1 MSPVGS
7 VDGGGVWARSPSLG
21 GETSGAAGRGATEL
35 PAFVPADPSDRAET
49 PGISAEAAR
58 DILDRLETPDPEKS
72 PLSTNADASASEA
85 VPEARRTLLVRG
97 APSASA
103 NAAELFLYRAFAPHG
118 AVVSVRSTSGSNAA
132 EHVVQFR
139 RATGDGTPR
148 AARWT
153 EARSGRCASPRWMR
167 RNTFRALEKTR
178 AERITRDTYDT

>member
-7 VDGGGVWARSPSLG
+7 FDGGGVWARSPSLG

-58 DILDRLETPDPEKS
+58 DILDRLETPEPDKS
-72 PLSTNADASASEA
+72 PRARSADAPASEA

-97 APSASA
+97 APGASA

-118 AVVSVRSTSGSNAA
+118 AVVSVRSTSGSITA

-139 RATGDGTPR
+139 RAAEAD
-148 AARWT
+148 AAR
-153 EARSGRCASPRWMR
+153 
-167 RNTFRALEKTR
+167 RALDGGALGALRVT
-178 AERITRDTYDT
+178 ALDAP